1 MSLLNW
7 CKTQVNVNP
16 GLIASKMA
24 RLDQLENMPMDH
36 YSSNEVNNL
45 RREINVLTE
54 KEEIF
59 WRQRSR
65 VSWLAE
71 GDRNT
76 KYYHACASQ
85 RRRTNQ
91 I

>member
-59 WRQRSR
+59 
-65 VSWLAE
+65 
-71 GDRNT
+71 
-76 KYYHACASQ
+76 
-85 RRRTNQ
+85 
-91 I
+91 